1 MDSIKCAKQSIRA
14 IISKSSVPEDS
25 FHSENVLKW
34 IINLKSDADEALQIA
49 ALAHDIDRADEHKK
63 IKRNNFSDYNKFKSE
78 HAKNSA
84 NILKGILIKCNV
96 KQSII
101 DEKWSN
107 SPVLI
112 IRDHGNNFMGMVGL
126 TQNHFLPGNF
136 ELGYQFPEKAWGK
149 GIATLAT
156 EYALNIAFNTLEA
169 YKVNADCYGE
179 NIGSKKVLEKSG
191 FIQEGC
197 QKEYYK
203 LDFIIDDKA
212 LYGITRQQFIE
223 FQKKK

>member
-1 MDSIKCAKQSIRA
+1 MKNIFSAKEFANSTELLKKGEAVYFSERLT
-14 IISKSSVPEDS
+14 ISLINQKDFNDITELLSDPNVNKYLFFAPSPVEVYEAFFNPVIED
-25 FHSENVLKW
+25 
-34 IINLKSDADEALQIA
+34 
-49 ALAHDIDRADEHKK
+49 
-63 IKRNNFSDYNKFKSE
+63 
-78 HAKNSA
+78 
-84 NILKGILIKCNV
+84 V